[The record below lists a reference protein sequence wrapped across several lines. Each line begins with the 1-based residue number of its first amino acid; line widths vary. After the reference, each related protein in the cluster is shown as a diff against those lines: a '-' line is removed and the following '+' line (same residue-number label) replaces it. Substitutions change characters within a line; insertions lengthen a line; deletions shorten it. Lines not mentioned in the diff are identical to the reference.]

1 MPKWKVRA
9 CVCQWEWA
17 QISSNFELEPTTT
30 MQICQIIYKFQWKS
44 QRLCNSQRPS
54 HQLDS
59 ATKKQECKVALHL
72 RPWQKCIIFGD
83 GRCQE
88 ERRIAGHNT

>member
-17 QISSNFELEPTTT
+17 QISSNFELEPT